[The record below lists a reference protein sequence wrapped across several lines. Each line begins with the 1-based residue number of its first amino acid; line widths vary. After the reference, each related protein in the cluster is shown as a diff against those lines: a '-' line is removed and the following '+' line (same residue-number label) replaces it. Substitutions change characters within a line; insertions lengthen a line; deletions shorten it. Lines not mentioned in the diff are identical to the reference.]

1 MPLDSFS
8 IVWDASII
16 PGVSLAGI
24 PLHAS
29 AVDLEAVLSK
39 YLTDK
44 NSLRY
49 RFEGAPDLC
58 LSGYGL
64 DERGNG
70 GYSFSIFDDEIVS
83 ELKKGVPALSVLIRS
98 GRVYAV
104 KVYDFSFP
112 GEPAHRFVY
121 KGLLSECI
129 GLGSLVSDI
138 LPFTSLEFDEAE
150 EWFYTGRDYGALEVT
165 GWGGSG
171 GAAEPAYY
179 SYLCNSGM
187 IGLHV

>member
-1 MPLDSFS
+1 MMPLDSFS
-8 IVWDASII
+8 IVWDAPII
-16 PGVSLAGI
+16 PCVSLAGI

-83 ELKKGVPALSVLIRS
+83 ELKK
-98 GRVYAV
+98 
-104 KVYDFSFP
+104 
-112 GEPAHRFVY
+112 
-121 KGLLSECI
+121 
-129 GLGSLVSDI
+129 
-138 LPFTSLEFDEAE
+138 
-150 EWFYTGRDYGALEVT
+150 
-165 GWGGSG
+165 
-171 GAAEPAYY
+171 
-179 SYLCNSGM
+179 
-187 IGLHV
+187 

>member
-1 MPLDSFS
+1 
-8 IVWDASII
+8 
-16 PGVSLAGI
+16 I
-24 PLHAS
+24 PLRAS

-70 GYSFSIFDDEIVS
+70 GYSFSIFEDEIFG
-83 ELKKGVPALSVLIRS
+83 ELKKGISALSVLVRS
-98 GRVYAV
+98 GRVCAI

-112 GEPAHRFVY
+112 GEP
-121 KGLLSECI
+121 
-129 GLGSLVSDI
+129 
-138 LPFTSLEFDEAE
+138 
-150 EWFYTGRDYGALEVT
+150 
-165 GWGGSG
+165 
-171 GAAEPAYY
+171 
-179 SYLCNSGM
+179 
-187 IGLHV
+187 

>member
-1 MPLDSFS
+1 MMPLDSFS

-44 NSLRY
+44 NSSLY
-49 RFEGAPDLC
+49 RFEGAPELC
-58 LSGYGL
+58 LSRYGL
-64 DERGNG
+64 DDRGNG

-112 GEPAHRFVY
+112 GEPAHRLVY

-129 GLGSLVSDI
+129 GSLNEIVGQAKALSQIDKFHQDAERLGEPLQLDQTHSCER
-138 LPFTSLEFDEAE
+138 LEA
-150 EWFYTGRDYGALEVT
+150 GVAG
-165 GWGGSG
+165 
-171 GAAEPAYY
+171 
-179 SYLCNSGM
+179 
-187 IGLHV
+187 

>member
-1 MPLDSFS
+1 MKPVDNFS
-8 IVWDASII
+8 VVWNASII

-24 PLHAS
+24 PLHTS
-29 AVDLEAVLSK
+29 AVDLDAVLSR

-44 NSLRY
+44 NFLRY

-64 DERGNG
+64 DECGNG
-70 GYSFSIFDDEIVS
+70 GYSFSMADNEIVS
-83 ELKKGVPALSVLIRS
+83 ELKKGVPALSILIRS

-138 LPFTSLEFDEAE
+138 LPLTSLEFDEAE
-150 EWFYTGRDYGALEVT
+150 EWFYTSCDYGALEIT
-165 GWGGSG
+165 GWGVSLEEQPNQLITAICVIQG
-171 GAAEPAYY
+171 
-179 SYLCNSGM
+179 
-187 IGLHV
+187 

>member
-1 MPLDSFS
+1 MMLLDSFS

-165 GWGGSG
+165 GWGGPLEEQPNQLITAICVIQG
-171 GAAEPAYY
+171 
-179 SYLCNSGM
+179 
-187 IGLHV
+187 

>member
-1 MPLDSFS
+1 M
-8 IVWDASII
+8 
-16 PGVSLAGI
+16 
-24 PLHAS
+24 
-29 AVDLEAVLSK
+29 
-39 YLTDK
+39 TDK

-49 RFEGAPDLC
+49 RFKGAPDLC

-64 DERGNG
+64 DECGNG
-70 GYSFSIFDDEIVS
+70 GYSFSIFDDEFVS

-112 GEPAHRFVY
+112 NEPGHRFVY

-150 EWFYTGRDYGALEVT
+150 EWFIPVVIMVPLKLR
-165 GWGGSG
+165 GGGFLWRS
-171 GAAEPAYY
+171 
-179 SYLCNSGM
+179 SRTSL
-187 IGLHV
+187 LQLLV

>member
-1 MPLDSFS
+1 MMPLDSFS

-44 NSLRY
+44 NSSLY
-49 RFEGAPDLC
+49 RFEGAPELC
-58 LSGYGL
+58 LSRYGL
-64 DERGNG
+64 DDRGNG

-112 GEPAHRFVY
+112 GEPAHRLVY

-165 GWGGSG
+165 GWGVPLEEQPNQLITAICVIQG
-171 GAAEPAYY
+171 
-179 SYLCNSGM
+179 
-187 IGLHV
+187 

>member
-1 MPLDSFS
+1 MKPLDNFS
-8 IVWDASII
+8 VVWDAPVV

-29 AVDLEAVLSK
+29 AVALEAVLSR
-39 YLTDK
+39 YLAYK

-58 LSGYGL
+58 LNRYDL
-64 DERGNG
+64 DECGNG

-83 ELKKGVPALSVLIRS
+83 EFKKGTPALSILVRS

-112 GEPAHRFVY
+112 GEPAHKFVY

-129 GLGSLVSDI
+129 GLGSHVSDI

-150 EWFYTGRDYGALEVT
+150 EWFCTGRDYGALEIT
-165 GWGGSG
+165 GWGAPLEEQPNQLITAICVIQG
-171 GAAEPAYY
+171 
-179 SYLCNSGM
+179 
-187 IGLHV
+187 